1 MGDMAHHAKRN
12 TSNRIVFLVIT
23 MSSFVTPF
31 MGSAVNIALP
41 SIGQEFGMD
50 AVLLAWV
57 TTSYLLAGTVFLL
70 PFGRFADIYGRQKIF
85 TYGIIIFTASSVLSA
100 LSISA
105 VMLIA
110 FRALQGIGGAMIF
123 GTNVAIL
130 TSVFPAQERG
140 KVLGINV
147 AAVYLGLS
155 LGPFLGG
162 LLTQY
167 AGWRSIFWL
176 NLPLGLIIITYF
188 FWKLKGERAEAKGE
202 KFDLIG
208 SLIYGLGIIAL
219 IYGLSLLPEISGALL
234 TGIGVVGIMLFIW
247 WETRTTSPILH
258 MDLFRHNRVFA
269 FSNLAVLVSYSA
281 TFAVAFLLS
290 LYLQYVKGFSPQNA
304 GLVLVAMPT
313 VQAIFSPYAGQL
325 SDRVSPQLLAS
336 AGMALTTIGLGLL
349 VFLNQQTP
357 VEFIVASLIVL
368 GAGFA
373 LFSSPNT
380 NAIMSSVE
388 NKFYGVASATIS
400 TMRQVGMMF
409 SMGISM
415 LIISLYV
422 GRVEITPQYYAAFT
436 MSLKTA
442 FIIFTVLCFGG
453 VFASLA
459 RSTAPKIL
467 K

>member
-1 MGDMAHHAKRN
+1 MAGHAERN
-12 TSNRIVFLVIT
+12 TSNRIVLLVIT
-23 MSSFVTPF
+23 TSFFLTPF

-50 AVLLAWV
+50 AVLLAWI
-57 TTSYLLAGTVFLL
+57 TMSYLLAGTVFLL
-70 PFGRFADIYGRQKIF
+70 PFGRIADIHGRKKIF
-85 TYGIIIFTASSVLSA
+85 TCGMIIFTASSVLAA
-100 LSISA
+100 LSISGG
-105 VMLIA
+105 MLIA
-110 FRALQGIGGAMIF
+110 SRVIQGIGGAMIF
-123 GTNVAIL
+123 GTGVAIL
-130 TSVFPAQERG
+130 ISVFPAAERG

-176 NLPLGLIIITYF
+176 NLPLGLIIISYL
-188 FWKLKGERAEAKGE
+188 FWKLKEEWAEAKGE
-202 KFDLIG
+202 KFDLSG
-208 SLIYGLGIIAL
+208 SVIYGLAVIAL
-219 IYGLSLLPEISGALL
+219 IYGFSLLPEISGAVL
-234 TGIGVVGIMLFIW
+234 TGIGVAGMLLFIR
-247 WETRTTSPILH
+247 WETKTASPILH
-258 MDLFRHNRVFA
+258 MDLFRHNWVFA
-269 FSNLAVLVSYSA
+269 FSNLAVLISYSA

-290 LYLQYVKGFSPQNA
+290 LYLQYVKGFTPQSA

-313 VQAIFSPYAGQL
+313 VQAIFSPYAGRL
-325 SDRVSPQLLAS
+325 SDRISPQLLAS

-349 VFLNQQTP
+349 VFINRQTSIG
-357 VEFIVASLIVL
+357 FIVASLIML

-380 NAIMSSVE
+380 NAIMSSVA
-388 NKFYGVASATIS
+388 KKSYGVASAMIG

-422 GRVEITPQYYAAFT
+422 GRVEITPEYHAAFT
-436 MSLKTA
+436 MSLRTA
-442 FIIFTVLCFGG
+442 FIIFAVLCFGG
-453 VFASLA
+453 IFASLA
-459 RSTAPKIL
+459 RGKTPKNP

>member
-1 MGDMAHHAKRN
+1 MLLV
-12 TSNRIVFLVIT
+12 TISFFL
-23 MSSFVTPF
+23 TPF

-50 AVLLAWV
+50 AVLLAWI
-57 TTSYLLAGTVFLL
+57 TMSYLLAGTVFLL
-70 PFGRFADIYGRQKIF
+70 PFGRIADIHGRKKIF
-85 TYGIIIFTASSVLSA
+85 TYGMIIFTASSVLAA
-100 LSISA
+100 LSVSG

-110 FRALQGIGGAMIF
+110 SRVLQGIGGAMIF
-123 GTNVAIL
+123 GTGVAIL
-130 TSVFPAQERG
+130 TSVFPAAERG

-176 NLPLGLIIITYF
+176 NLPLGLIIISYL
-188 FWKLKGERAEAKGE
+188 FWKLKEEWAEAKGE
-202 KFDLIG
+202 KFDLSG
-208 SLIYGLGIIAL
+208 SVIYGLAVIAL
-219 IYGLSLLPEISGALL
+219 IYGLSLLPEISGTVL
-234 TGIGVVGIMLFIW
+234 TGIGVAGILLFIR
-247 WETRTTSPILH
+247 WEMRTASPILH

-269 FSNLAVLVSYSA
+269 FSNLAVLISYSA

-290 LYLQYVKGFSPQNA
+290 LYLQYVKGFTPQSA

-313 VQAIFSPYAGQL
+313 VQAIFSPYAGRL
-325 SDRVSPQLLAS
+325 SDRISPQLLAS

-349 VFLNQQTP
+349 VFINRQTP
-357 VEFIVASLIVL
+357 VGFIVASLIVL

-380 NAIMSSVE
+380 NAIMSSVA
-388 NKFYGVASATIS
+388 KKSYGVASALIG

-422 GRVEITPQYYAAFT
+422 GRVEITPQYHAAFT

-442 FIIFTVLCFGG
+442 FFIFAVLCFGAI
-453 VFASLA
+453 FASLA
-459 RSTAPKIL
+459 RDKTPKNP